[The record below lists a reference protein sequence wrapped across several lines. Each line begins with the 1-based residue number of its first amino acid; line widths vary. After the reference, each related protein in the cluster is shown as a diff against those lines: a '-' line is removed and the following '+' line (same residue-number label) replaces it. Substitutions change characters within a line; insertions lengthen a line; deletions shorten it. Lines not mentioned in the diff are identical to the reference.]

1 MRIIEAINK
10 IDSLKHNSYTQQD
23 KVEWLSTLDHL
34 VADMMNAHEGEPVV
48 FEGYNEETPLE
59 AELLI
64 HDAYTDV
71 YMRWLEA
78 QIDYAN
84 GEYGKYNNAV
94 TAYNSKWQE
103 FERWYNRTHMPKGKN
118 FKFF

>member
-10 IDSLKHNSYTQQD
+10 IDSLKHNTYTQTD
-23 KVEWLSTLDHL
+23 KVAWLSSLDNL
-34 VADMMNAHEGEPVV
+34 VADMMNTHEGEEVV
-48 FEGYNEETPLE
+48 FKGYNDETPLE
-59 AELLI
+59 TELLI
-64 HDAYTDV
+64 PDTYSEV

-84 GEYGKYNNAV
+84 GEYKKYNNAV
-94 TAYNSKWQE
+94 VAYNAKWQE